1 MRVSGD
7 PALHFL
13 KGGPACWHGPSSSAE
28 LHLAAGSLEEHNELR
43 SNLHRHVA
51 AEILL
56 DKSQSEVET
65 GGDARCGANPPVAD
79 IERIRL
85 DPDPGKRCRES
96 IGDRPMSRDRRPS
109 RSPVAASRKAPL
121 QTEP

>member
-13 KGGPACWHGPSSSAE
+13 KGGPACWHGPSSSTE

-51 AEILL
+51 TEILL
-56 DKSQSEVET
+56 DESESEVET
-65 GGDARCGANPPVAD
+65 GGDARCGANPPAAD

-85 DPDPGKRCRES
+85 DLDLGKRCRES
-96 IGDRPMSRDRRPS
+96 IGDRPMSRDAAPVQEPS
-109 RSPVAASRKAPL
+109 GGEQKGAA
-121 QTEP
+121 TD